1 MTAGPG
7 DVVRYVKG
15 VASVA
20 SKEMF
25 DDAEYED
32 LLRKSL
38 LARAKAKYLDDGN
51 VAPMSAEQEAELTAS
66 VDQDLADRRTAVEAE
81 KARAAKFATL
91 FEIDPENPQAW
102 KAVSSHEGPPTATP
116 SDTATLV
123 PNDIPIE
130 VLEPEVPE
138 VPPTGQ
144 DATGASA
151 GTPGS
156 FSPSG
161 ATPPA
166 NFAGLSACTA
176 SPTTA
181 WTSGQYVVL
190 GDSSQAHWNGTAWV
204 VGPAPAAATTAA
216 KK

>member
-38 LARAKAKYLDDGN
+38 IARAKAKYLDDGN
-51 VAPMSAEQEAELTAS
+51 VMPMSAEQEAELTAS

-102 KAVSSHEGPPTATP
+102 KAVTSHEGPPTATP
-116 SDTATLV
+116 DTTATLV

-130 VLEPEVPE
+130 VLETEPE
-138 VPPTGQ
+138 PPVEGGA
-144 DATGASA
+144 ATGATA
-151 GTPGS
+151 GTPGTWT
-156 FSPSG
+156 PSG
-161 ATPPA
+161 STVPA
-166 NFAGLSACTA
+166 NFAALSGCTA

-181 WTSGQYVVL
+181 WTAGQYVVL
-190 GDSSQAHWNGTAWV
+190 GDTTQAHWNGTAWV
-204 VGPAPAAATTAA
+204 VGAAPVVGTTAA